1 MNKIKD
7 KNKIE
12 VFYND
17 SCPVCKREI
26 EIYKS
31 KSEGVDYKD
40 SSEMDD
46 KFNRRMHAFQNGIE
60 YKGAEAFIII

>member
-31 KSEGVDYKD
+31 IQKDDIMRVAKSYLNKNQRIYIDYLPK
-40 SSEMDD
+40 ET
-46 KFNRRMHAFQNGIE
+46 E
-60 YKGAEAFIII
+60 